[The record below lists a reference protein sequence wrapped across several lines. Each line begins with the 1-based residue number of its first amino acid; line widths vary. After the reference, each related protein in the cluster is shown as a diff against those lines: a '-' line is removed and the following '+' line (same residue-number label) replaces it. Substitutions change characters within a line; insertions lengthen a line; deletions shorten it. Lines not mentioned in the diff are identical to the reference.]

1 MYTWYKKSP
10 RRSGYDR
17 YENFVARNTLSAN
30 AGACLSLKGELAQE
44 HERIRH
50 LQRIEKNKTYKV
62 YRQYPGQHEAEH
74 IHIRKIA
81 VSRAT

>member
-30 AGACLSLKGELAQE
+30 AGARLSLKGELAQA
-44 HERIRH
+44 HERIDAYD
-50 LQRIEKNKTYKV
+50 E
-62 YRQYPGQHEAEH
+62 
-74 IHIRKIA
+74 
-81 VSRAT
+81 

>member
-62 YRQYPGQHEAEH
+62 YRQYPGQHEVEH

>member
-30 AGACLSLKGELAQE
+30 AGACLSLKGELVQE